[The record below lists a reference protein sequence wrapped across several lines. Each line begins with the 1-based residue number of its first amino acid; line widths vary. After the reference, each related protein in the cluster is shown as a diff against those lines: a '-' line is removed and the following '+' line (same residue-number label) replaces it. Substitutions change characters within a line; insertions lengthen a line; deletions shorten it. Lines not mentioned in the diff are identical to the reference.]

1 MQFFTILFV
10 LSASSLLALAVA
22 SPAMNDLEMVK
33 VLVQSLVGD
42 DLKEDA
48 LDQAAASEVNMQ
60 QIPVSEAMF
69 QQNPVSEAMEQENA
83 VEQANSL
90 NSTYV
95 VLHP

>member
-48 LDQAAASEVNMQ
+48 LDQAAPSEVDMQ